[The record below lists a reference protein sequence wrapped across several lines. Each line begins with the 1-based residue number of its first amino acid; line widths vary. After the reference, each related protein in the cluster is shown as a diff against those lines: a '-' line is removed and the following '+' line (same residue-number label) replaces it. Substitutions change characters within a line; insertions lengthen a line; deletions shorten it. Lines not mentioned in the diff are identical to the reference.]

1 MVTAE
6 NFPWEA
12 DAKNLEMA
20 VPGLLGSG
28 GLAFRG
34 CDFERN
40 VRNPTYD
47 ARLVFVICASR
58 LEFARGFFI
67 AMIDFP

>member
-12 DAKNLEMA
+12 EGCKNLQMA

-34 CDFERN
+34 LRLFERN
-40 VRNPTYD
+40 VRDPTNH
-47 ARLVFVICASR
+47 VR
-58 LEFARGFFI
+58 LECS
-67 AMIDFP
+67 